1 MPGVPAWGRAEDGT
15 TTLEISGSTI
25 PTTTIPL
32 EPLHYIDLKMRVILH
47 VDLDAFFPS
56 VEVREHPE
64 LKDKPVIVGADP
76 KEGTGRGVVSSA
88 SYEARKS
95 GVRSAMSI
103 SRAWKLCPE
112 GVYLRPHFDLYFEA
126 SNNIMQI
133 LRGDADKFEQAGIDE
148 AYLDVSSRV
157 NSFDEAAEFAKKL
170 MEEVLGKERLTC
182 SVGVAPNK
190 MLAKI
195 GSDFEK
201 PYGLTV
207 IREEDAE
214 KFLAPL
220 NVRKIPGVGPKT
232 EERLQDLNIVI
243 IGDLAATDPKLL
255 VRTFGSWGTKLHE
268 YAHGI
273 DRREVIEGYETK
285 SIGREVTFEK
295 DVDDADEILETLDD
309 LAEEIHTELLD
320 IGFRFKTIT
329 VKVRY
334 ENFDTY
340 TRARSLSFLTNDVY
354 ILRNNAKRLIDAFL
368 RDNRKIR
375 LIGLRVSTLERCK

>member
-1 MPGVPAWGRAEDGT
+1 
-15 TTLEISGSTI
+15 
-25 PTTTIPL
+25 
-32 EPLHYIDLKMRVILH
+32 MRVILH

-88 SYEARKS
+88 SYEARKF
-95 GVRSAMSI
+95 GVRSAMPI
-103 SRAWKLCPE
+103 SRAWKQCPE
-112 GVYLRPHFDLYFEA
+112 GVYLRPHFDLYIKA

-133 LRGDADKFEQAGIDE
+133 LRSNADKFEQAGIDE
-148 AYLDVSSRV
+148 AYLDISSRV
-157 NSFDEAAEFAKKL
+157 KDFDEASELARSI
-170 MEEVLGKERLTC
+170 MEEVLDKERLTC

-195 GSDFEK
+195 GSDYEK

-214 KFLAPL
+214 EFLAPL
-220 NVRKIPGVGPKT
+220 KVRKIPGIGPKT
-232 EERLQDLNIVI
+232 EERLQELNIET
-243 IGDLAATDPKLL
+243 IGDLAATDPDLL
-255 VRTFGSWGTKLHE
+255 VRQFGSWGIKLHE

-273 DRREVIEGYETK
+273 DRREVVEGYETK

-295 DVDDADEILETLDD
+295 DVDDAGKILETLDD
-309 LAEEIHTELLD
+309 LAEEIHAEL
-320 IGFRFKTIT
+320 IGSGFRFKTIT

-334 ENFDTY
+334 QGFDTC

-354 ILRNNAKRLIDAFL
+354 ILRNNARRLVDAFL
-368 RDNRKIR
+368 RSNKKVR
-375 LIGLRVSTLERCK
+375 LVGLRVSTLGRCK